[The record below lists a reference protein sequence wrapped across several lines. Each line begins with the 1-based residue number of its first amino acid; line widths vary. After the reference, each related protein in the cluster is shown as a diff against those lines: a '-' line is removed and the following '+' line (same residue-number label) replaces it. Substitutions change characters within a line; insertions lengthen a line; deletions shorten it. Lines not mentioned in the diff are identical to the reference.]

1 MICPRLFKEINYEL
15 IVVLVWLMIF
25 WVIIVLN
32 GGVIFKQVVIAQ
44 AKGHVRVIT
53 LNNPHKLNI
62 ANREMVR

>member
-1 MICPRLFKEINYEL
+1 
-15 IVVLVWLMIF
+15 MIF

-32 GGVIFKQVVIAQ
+32 KGVVFKQVVLAEE
-44 AKGHVRVIT
+44 KGHVRVIT